1 MPLPARARVCV
12 IGAGISGL
20 VAAKVLREDGF
31 DVVVFEKEASLGGV
45 WAASRTYPGLHANNP
60 RDTYAFSD
68 HPYPATADDFPS
80 APQVRAYLES
90 YADRFGLRPNLRLAT
105 EVVQVARSAPD
116 GDRFRV
122 MVRGVGEPGRS
133 TTEEVDFVVVCN
145 GVFSQP
151 QVPDID
157 GMAEFSGRA
166 LHSSQATDP
175 ALVEGRRVL
184 VVGAGKSSIDCA
196 AWAARTSRACT
207 LLFRQPY
214 WMVPRYLFGVISLQY
229 LLFTRLTEL
238 FLRYHRPS
246 RFEALLHDRA
256 APLARGWWR
265 GVSALLQRTLRMPR
279 EMTPQAPLPLH
290 LENIAVVSDFYD
302 LVRAG
307 RGQARAGTIARFTGG
322 DAVQLDSGEVLAADV
337 VIFATGWRQ
346 QVAFLADE
354 LRRQVER
361 AGAFHLYRF
370 VLPPDVPQLGFIG
383 YNSSTACQL
392 TSEIAAHWLAQV
404 FRGELALPT
413 RAEMH
418 AEIARVHRW
427 AAQAMPAR
435 GSGYFIGPYLI
446 HHLDELLRDMRL
458 PTRRSSNFLSEHLLP
473 MLPARYRSVG
483 DERRRARGE
492 AATIPCAP
500 LYVSGVHWLAAVAL
514 LTLAWA
520 LW

>member
-184 VVGAGKSSIDCA
+184 VVGAGKSAIDCA
-196 AWAARTSRACT
+196 AWAARTS
-207 LLFRQPY
+207 
-214 WMVPRYLFGVISLQY
+214 
-229 LLFTRLTEL
+229 
-238 FLRYHRPS
+238 
-246 RFEALLHDRA
+246 
-256 APLARGWWR
+256 
-265 GVSALLQRTLRMPR
+265 
-279 EMTPQAPLPLH
+279 
-290 LENIAVVSDFYD
+290 
-302 LVRAG
+302 
-307 RGQARAGTIARFTGG
+307 
-322 DAVQLDSGEVLAADV
+322 
-337 VIFATGWRQ
+337 
-346 QVAFLADE
+346 
-354 LRRQVER
+354 
-361 AGAFHLYRF
+361 
-370 VLPPDVPQLGFIG
+370 
-383 YNSSTACQL
+383 
-392 TSEIAAHWLAQV
+392 
-404 FRGELALPT
+404 
-413 RAEMH
+413 
-418 AEIARVHRW
+418 
-427 AAQAMPAR
+427 
-435 GSGYFIGPYLI
+435 
-446 HHLDELLRDMRL
+446 
-458 PTRRSSNFLSEHLLP
+458 
-473 MLPARYRSVG
+473 
-483 DERRRARGE
+483 
-492 AATIPCAP
+492 
-500 LYVSGVHWLAAVAL
+500 
-514 LTLAWA
+514 
-520 LW
+520 